1 MKIFNYG
8 SINID
13 HIYQVPHLVA
23 PGETIS
29 STQYKQI
36 LGGKGANQSI
46 ALAKAGANV
55 WHIGR
60 CSQLDKWAV
69 EQLERAG
76 VNCQLVELVA
86 QPSGHAIIQV
96 DAQAENAIVLFGGA
110 NQSFVKEDIDLAL
123 AKASDQDWLLIQNEC
138 SCVDSAVEF
147 AAQRQLKIILN
158 PSPMLEKIAEFPLH
172 KIAML
177 VVNEVEIAQLLNQ
190 QGLTKELMISKVRE
204 RFKDAD
210 VIITLGAKGAIW
222 VSADELVEVAAYP
235 VKVVDTTAA
244 GDTFLGFLLAAISEG
259 KSKKDALT
267 NACKASSLAVQTLGA
282 SSSIPT
288 AAQVACL

>member
-29 STQYKQI
+29 STKYKQV

-60 CSQLDKWAV
+60 CNKSDQWAL
-69 EQLERAG
+69 EQLEQAG
-76 VNCQLVELVA
+76 VNCQLVEQVTE
-86 QPSGHAIIQV
+86 PSGHAIIQV

-110 NQSFVKEDIDLAL
+110 NQSFEKKDIQLAL
-123 AKASDQDWLLIQNEC
+123 AKACDQDWLLIQNEC
-138 SCVDSAVEF
+138 SCIDSAVEF

-158 PSPMLEKIAEFPLH
+158 PSPMLEDINEFPLH
-172 KIAML
+172 KVAML
-177 VVNEVEIAQLLNQ
+177 VVNEVEVLQLLSLQN
-190 QGLTKELMISKVRE
+190 LTKELMISKVRE
-204 RFKDAD
+204 QFESMD
-210 VIITLGAKGAIW
+210 VIITLGAKGALW
-222 VSADELVEVAAYP
+222 VSADELVEVEAYK
-235 VKVVDTTAA
+235 VTVVDTTAA

-259 KSKKDALT
+259 KSKKAALT
-267 NACKASSLAVQTLGA
+267 NACKASSLAVQSLGA